1 MMIIKSMKASR
12 MFMLG
17 RSGRRVCLAKDVVES
32 YLSVREF
39 LRGTA
44 DMYAKQAERYPKSA
58 FDERINYQRDYMD
71 RLHAEIMAGNS
82 LGEAAIAYY
91 HAVFLLDK
99 AFGEVRST
107 NGKL

>member
-39 LRGTA
+39 LHGTA

-58 FDERINYQRDYMD
+58 FDERINYQR
-71 RLHAEIMAGNS
+71 
-82 LGEAAIAYY
+82 AIAYY

-107 NGKL
+107 NGK